1 MNRRQNCGFAVNNGV
16 DNAIVNELTGCNKCS
31 PNSTTPM
38 QCLRVLVRLDVFM
51 FSFYELAVCWLDG
64 EANGEGLLMRQHET
78 AVLVVAVCGGCQLKI
93 SGILI
98 TEL

>member
-64 EANGEGLLMRQHET
+64 DRRMGKGLTEAIDTKLPFSCCSLRWVSTQN
-78 AVLVVAVCGGCQLKI
+78 
-93 SGILI
+93 
-98 TEL
+98 